1 MAVLCCML
9 AKRLFPRIV
18 KYSRFN
24 MDVAIDWLPVN
35 LLFIAMLM
43 TGFFSLK
50 ALAVPMVTIFK
61 NLTNVAILAGDWS
74 APSSSLPG
82 RLAATPLTRRSR
94 ARWGVQVL
102 PQRGRDDGY
111 RGVRGHHAG
120 RRSAGGEE

>member
-1 MAVLCCML
+1 ML

-74 APSSSLPG
+74 APSLPAPCSLGP
-82 RLAATPLTRRSR
+82 PIPMPPPRSR
-94 ARWGVQVL
+94 A
-102 PQRGRDDGY
+102 GR
-111 RGVRGHHAG
+111 AG
-120 RRSAGGEE
+120 TSTARS